1 MGLQQQVAMV
11 CHEVYVVM
19 DEASSTK
26 RFTNK
31 QYPMNV
37 ERERERIAKIKN
49 EHEVFKRDYLNRIE
63 KILKSEIYGVF
74 KSG

>member
-11 CHEVYVVM
+11 SHEVYVVM

-37 ERERERIAKIKN
+37 ERERER
-49 EHEVFKRDYLNRIE
+49 ERE
-63 KILKSEIYGVF
+63 
-74 KSG
+74 